1 MDTQELQWLING
13 KAWLD
18 ANWSTIILILGWV
31 FEFVKNFKMK
41 ANMNTS
47 IVSATKAVMESKEY
61 KALAEKY
68 EALANSAISHIE
80 VMEKEVISL
89 KTANIEQSDMIN
101 TMVQGSNLH
110 NTIKD
115 KVQKT
120 YERVVDN
127 GERSISDLTTNL
139 FKTVSKAKEN
149 KNAFAQ
155 GLQNAISLMKEHKDD
170 AFKEIKEQLITP
182 IKEQF
187 TRRVE

>member
-1 MDTQELQWLING
+1 MDTQELQWFINA
-13 KAWLD
+13 KEWLD
-18 ANWSTIILILGWV
+18 ANWGTIILVLGWI
-31 FEFVKNFKMK
+31 FEAIKNRQMK
-41 ANMNTS
+41 TSMNNS
-47 IVSATKAVMESKEY
+47 IVTATKSVSESKEY
-61 KALAEKY
+61 QALAKRY
-68 EALANSAISHIE
+68 EDLANTAISHIE

-89 KTANIEQSDMIN
+89 KTANLEQSDMIN

-127 GERSISDLTTNL
+127 GEKSISDLTANL

-155 GLQNAISLMKEHKDD
+155 GLQNAFNTIKEYKED
-170 AFKEIKEQLITP
+170 AFKEVKEQLNTP